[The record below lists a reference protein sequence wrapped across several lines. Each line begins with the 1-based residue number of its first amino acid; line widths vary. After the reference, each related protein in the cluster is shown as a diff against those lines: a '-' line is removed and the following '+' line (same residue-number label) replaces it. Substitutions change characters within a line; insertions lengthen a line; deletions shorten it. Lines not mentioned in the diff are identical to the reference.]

1 MGTFSGNPRLR
12 RGILP
17 KAANPERMIPP
28 PINRRFPMAAIA
40 GIIILFLLFGLFF
53 LFRAVGSMGQKPSA
67 RARMRHTSSETHTGG
82 PRASGL
88 N

>member
-1 MGTFSGNPRLR
+1 
-12 RGILP
+12 
-17 KAANPERMIPP
+17 
-28 PINRRFPMAAIA
+28 MAAIA